1 MFVPFFRPFD
11 NIEPSSLRLLGLKS
25 SGAMRLQAKNTLA
38 NNAAEAYQNA
48 CRRTLQNIGR
58 LDDRSNEMLAIGYLG
73 GSTLQSTRFS
83 LRFDLSLNS
92 PSLSLFN

>member
-38 NNAAEAYQNA
+38 NNAVEAYQNG
-48 CRRTLQNIGR
+48 CRGTLQNIGR
-58 LDDRSNEMLAIGYLG
+58 LDDLFDCSPSCAWTDRRLSRQDPA
-73 GSTLQSTRFS
+73 S
-83 LRFDLSLNS
+83 RFDLSLN
-92 PSLSLFN
+92 PPCTNLFN

>member
-38 NNAAEAYQNA
+38 NNAAAAYQNA
-48 CRRTLQNIGR
+48 CPGTPAKYWPV
-58 LDDRSNEMLAIGYLG
+58 DDRSNEMLAIGCLD

-83 LRFDLSLNS
+83 LAL
-92 PSLSLFN
+92 